1 MIPWN
6 TEKMYSFHAIQI
18 IQMAQAGFRKFTFQ
32 LPSHNK
38 LISAQFQ
45 RPLPAFPE
53 LHVKRAAYLR
63 TRLQLI
69 AHNLQAWQQP
79 VFVY

>member
-18 IQMAQAGFRKFTFQ
+18 IQTAQAGFRKFTFQ
-32 LPSHNK
+32 LLSYTK

-45 RPLPAFPE
+45 RALPAVPE
-53 LHVKRAAYLR
+53 LDVKWAAYLR
-63 TRLQLI
+63 TRLQLV

-79 VFVY
+79 VLIY